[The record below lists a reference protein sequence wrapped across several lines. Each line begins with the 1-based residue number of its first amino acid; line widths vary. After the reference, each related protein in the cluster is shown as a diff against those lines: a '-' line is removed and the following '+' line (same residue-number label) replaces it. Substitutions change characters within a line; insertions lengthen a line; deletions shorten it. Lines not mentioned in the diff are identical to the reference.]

1 MSTQA
6 GAGLRQRPRL
16 AALGVSLCLL
26 ACSGAESSA
35 DDDASRGSSPGAGGV
50 VASSGSG
57 GSTPTGGAALGGSGT
72 GGSASGG
79 VAPTGGVTLGGGA
92 STSGGTATGGG
103 SGASGAASGAAGGFQ
118 FGGTAG
124 SAAGGRGGAATGGS
138 GGSAAGGRGGSLG
151 AAGKANAGSTSGG
164 AGAVASG
171 GAGGSGGASSSCPY
185 QGSISYTL
193 MRAASPTAAQ
203 TAAYDKITAALD
215 KALGYYNCYT
225 DITKQLRASYEP
237 SVATADGNVNGS
249 IRFGSQDSMNYIT
262 AMHEIGHT
270 VGVGS
275 NEWGRMIR
283 DGIFTGATATAKLRE
298 IDGDPAA
305 QVHGDSQHFWPYGL
319 NYTNEVKSDA
329 DLLAHCALV
338 MAIRADLYP

>member
-1 MSTQA
+1 MSTEA
-6 GAGLRQRPRL
+6 GAGLGQRPRF
-16 AALGVSLCLL
+16 AALGAALCLL
-26 ACSGAESSA
+26 SCSGTESGA
-35 DDDASRGSSPGAGGV
+35 NDDGASGGSSSGAGGV
-50 VASSGSG
+50 LAASGSG
-57 GSTPTGGAALGGSGT
+57 GNTATGGAALGGTST

-79 VAPTGGVTLGGGA
+79 DAGAGGARGGGV
-92 STSGGTATGGG
+92 STSGGAAGG
-103 SGASGAASGAAGGFQ
+103 SGVSGAASGAAGGSP

-124 SAAGGRGGAATGGS
+124 SAAGGRGGGAPGDGGA
-138 GGSAAGGRGGSLG
+138 SAAGGRGGALG

-164 AGAVASG
+164 AGAAAG
-171 GAGGSGGASSSCPY
+171 GGTGGSGGASSSCPY

-275 NEWGRMIR
+275 NEWGRLLR

-305 QVHGDSQHFWPYGL
+305 QVHGDAQHFWPYGL
-319 NYTNEVKSDA
+319 NYTTEVKSDA

-338 MAIRADLYP
+338 MAIRADIYP

>member
-1 MSTQA
+1 MSTKA
-6 GAGLRQRPRL
+6 GAGLRQRPRF
-16 AALGVSLCLL
+16 AALGASLCLL
-26 ACSGAESSA
+26 ACSGTESSA
-35 DDDASRGSSPGAGGV
+35 DDAASGGSSPGAGGV

-57 GSTPTGGAALGGSGT
+57 GSKPTGGTALGGSGAC
-72 GGSASGG
+72 GSASGG
-79 VAPTGGVTLGGGA
+79 VAPTGGATPGGGV
-92 STSGGTATGGG
+92 STTGGTATGGG
-103 SGASGAASGAAGGFQ
+103 SGAAGAASAAAGGFP

-124 SAAGGRGGAATGGS
+124 SAAGGRGGAT
-138 GGSAAGGRGGSLG
+138 AGGRGGSLG
-151 AAGKANAGSTSGG
+151 AAGKANSGGTSGG
-164 AGAVASG
+164 AGASASG
-171 GAGGSGGASSSCPY
+171 GSGGSGGASSSCPY

-215 KALGYYNCYT
+215 KAIGYYNCYT